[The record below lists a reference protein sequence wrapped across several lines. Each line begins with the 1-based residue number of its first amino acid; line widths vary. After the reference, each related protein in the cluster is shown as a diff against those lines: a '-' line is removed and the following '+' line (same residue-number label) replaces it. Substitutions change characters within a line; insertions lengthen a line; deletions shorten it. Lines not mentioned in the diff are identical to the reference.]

1 MRVDRRGP
9 TVAEQLT
16 AVLSALLMVWV
27 MMPAQERMWLSLR
40 TVAGLHRLAGR
51 LALQEGRAGMVD
63 ELAGRR
69 ELAWSRYGGALVAG
83 RVRDRLARTLE
94 RMRP

>member
-1 MRVDRRGP
+1 VDRRGP

-16 AVLSALLMVWV
+16 AILSALLMVWV
-27 MMPAQERMWLSLR
+27 MMPPQERLWIRLR
-40 TVAGLHRLAGR
+40 TVAGLHRFAGR
-51 LALQEGRAGMVD
+51 LARVEGLAGMGD

-83 RVRDRLARTLE
+83 RVRDRLAVMLE
-94 RMRP
+94 RMKP